1 MTNPFAQSGEWLKG
15 NLHTHSNQ
23 SDGEPS
29 PQQIVDIYAERAYDF
44 LSITDHNRLTDVTSL
59 DDKGMTLIP
68 GCELNGGKGELGQHF
83 HLVLIGQHREV
94 KPSPE
99 MSVHDL
105 VALAHSAGELCW
117 IAHPSWSS
125 LTSGDLLPVE
135 GIIGVEVYNT
145 TCHHGIGRGE
155 SVVQWDELWARDRQP
170 LGLAVDDAH
179 WHYPDAIG
187 GWVWVKAAGRDQADI
202 LAAIR
207 DGMFYAST
215 GPTIEAVEFDGRQIR
230 VTCSPAQEV
239 RLVNPRPGVGWTS
252 FRLGRPGPYTQ
263 IEWTVPDAWNMVRV
277 EIMDETGRR
286 AWTNPFIF
294 DSVSL

>member
-1 MTNPFAQSGEWLKG
+1 MTNPFVQSGEWLKG
-15 NLHTHSNQ
+15 NLHCHSNQ

-187 GWVWVKAAGRDQADI
+187 GWVWVQAAGRDQADI

-294 DSVSL
+294 D

>member
-1 MTNPFAQSGEWLKG
+1 MTNPFVQSGEWLKG
-15 NLHTHSNQ
+15 NLHCHSNQ

-187 GWVWVKAAGRDQADI
+187 GWVWVQAAGRDQADI

-215 GPTIEAVEFDGRQIR
+215 GPTNEAVEFDGRQIR

-294 DSVSL
+294 D